1 MEALKIRFLY
11 TEGCPS
17 HEEAL
22 ERLREALAVE
32 SVEANIELKRV
43 ESFDEAER
51 EHYSGSPTILI
62 NGQDICPTQSA
73 HYAPT
78 CRAYVLEDGRIS
90 PLPSLLMM
98 RKAIRDAK
106 NNLKEG

>member
-1 MEALKIRFLY
+1 VKIRFLY

-22 ERLREALAVE
+22 ERLQKALAVE
-32 SVEANIELKRV
+32 SVEADIEITRV
-43 ESFDEAER
+43 ETFDEAER
-51 EHYSGSPTILI
+51 EHYPGSPTILI
-62 NGQDICPTQSA
+62 NGRDICPTQSS

-98 RKAIRDAK
+98 RKAIRDARK
-106 NNLKEG
+106 NLKEA